1 MDENEFRIYILKLE
15 KELKDSK
22 EKLFLNRLSKLYDK
36 SLQNCISEIK
46 IDIDQKNN
54 DWNICY
60 KHNTKN
66 YSLDNY
72 LYDLDTTNNASSDIK
87 NHLYEINKE
96 TVEKETVEKETV
108 EKETVEKETVEKETV
123 EKETVVIFGKNKK
136 YFIKGG
142 IKYNIYKNSTSE
154 LRIINSEYDL
164 ELDMEEQ
171 YSLINRYANNVNIPE
186 CLALS
191 VFLYLSDNKW
201 DDLNI
206 ITYLSVI

>member
-108 EKETVEKETVEKETV
+108 
-123 EKETVVIFGKNKK
+123 VIFGKNKK